1 MPFISLSASARRILL
16 PAAAATALLALSATE
31 AAAVPAYAVQT
42 GQACVACHIGAYGP
56 QLTPFGRTF
65 KLEGYTMRAS
75 DAFTSPLSATA
86 AFSYVHTAKDLP
98 EPPAPH
104 YSTNDNGGLD
114 EASLFIAGGYGHVG
128 GFVQGTFDGVGRD
141 VVLDMVDLR
150 AADHFTV
157 SGNDVLLGAS
167 LTNMPAM
174 QDVWN
179 TLPVWGFPFTGSDL
193 APAPDASTILDGG
206 LAMNVLG
213 VTAYAYINSSIYLE
227 AGGYFDPGHP
237 YLRATGG
244 NVMMGPGGVDGV
256 APYFRVAWQK
266 DYGDQNFEI
275 GAFGLFPDVHPN
287 NMMGMGMGTTKT
299 DSYSDYGFDAS
310 YQFTGTGDNIYTANM
325 RYTHENQDLAGSV
338 ALGNAMR
345 ADNSLD
351 DIRFDASYYWHNTY
365 GGSIGFFNTWGSTD
379 PMLYADNRTFKPDS
393 TGFIFQVDATLFGR
407 DAASADPR
415 FNMRVGL
422 QYIAYTR
429 FNGASSN
436 FDGMGRDASDNN
448 SLRIFALVAL

>member
-1 MPFISLSASARRILL
+1 MLLIPIPVSVRRFVL
-16 PAAAATALLALSATE
+16 PATAAAFLALSATD
-31 AAAVPAYAVQT
+31 AAAVPAYAMQT

-56 QLTPFGRTF
+56 QLTPFGRQF

-75 DAFTSPLSATA
+75 DNFTSPLSATA
-86 AFSYVHTAKDLP
+86 AFSYVHTQKDLP
-98 EPPAPH
+98 EPPADH
-104 YSTNDNGGLD
+104 YGLNDNGGLD
-114 EASLFIAGGYGHVG
+114 EASLFLAGGYGHFG
-128 GFVQGTFDGVGRD
+128 GFVQGTFEGVDRN

-150 AADHFTV
+150 TADHFDV

-179 TLPVWGFPFTGSDL
+179 TLPVWGFPFTMSDL
-193 APAPDASTILDGG
+193 TPSPDASTILDGG

-213 VTAYAYINSSIYLE
+213 LTAYAYINSSIYLE
-227 AGGYFDPGHP
+227 AGAYFDPGHP

-244 NVMMGPGGVDGV
+244 NVMMGPGGVAGA
-256 APYFRVAWQK
+256 APYFRVAYEK
-266 DYGDQNFEI
+266 DMGDQNFEV

-287 NMMGMGMGTTKT
+287 NMMGMGMGTTVT
-299 DSYSDYGFDAS
+299 DSYKDYGFDAS
-310 YQFTGTGDNIYTANM
+310 YQYTGTGDNTYTANM

-338 ALGNAMR
+338 ILGNAMH
-345 ADNSLD
+345 DNTLND
-351 DIRFDASYYWHNTY
+351 LRFDASYYWHNTY
-365 GGSIGFFNTWGSTD
+365 GGSVGFFDTWGSAD
-379 PMLYADNRTFKPDS
+379 PMLYADNRTFKPNS

-415 FNMRVGL
+415 FNVRVGM

-429 FNGASSN
+429 FNGASDN
-436 FDGMGRDASDNN
+436 FDGLGRDAADNN
-448 SLRIFALVAL
+448 TFRIFTLIAL